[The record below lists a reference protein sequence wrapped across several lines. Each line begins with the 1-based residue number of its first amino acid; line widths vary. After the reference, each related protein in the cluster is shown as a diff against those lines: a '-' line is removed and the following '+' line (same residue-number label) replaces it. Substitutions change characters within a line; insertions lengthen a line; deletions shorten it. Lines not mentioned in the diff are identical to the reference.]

1 MAVYT
6 YIYIYTYSNNI
17 YIYIDPKKK
26 MARWP
31 SLFFRLGKVI
41 GFWKDQKCI
50 AATELFDLILQ
61 SLLVRAVGSS
71 LRLLLHVRVELFEK
85 IEGSKLPKHH
95 GKEITVP
102 AAFQQSSRVFHI
114 LHWTSSFSQLGS
126 ASQKSQVAPSASMG
140 FFFSCSPGNQTLL
153 ANPPTQWSFQWLF
166 TIPLVKSWSWSLWSF
181 NSLGYDSLGNFSCSV
196 MITTSS
202 WFFENGE
209 VETTFGWDRAI
220 P

>member
-1 MAVYT
+1 
-6 YIYIYTYSNNI
+6 
-17 YIYIDPKKK
+17 

-140 FFFSCSPGNQTLL
+140 FFFHVHPVIKHCWQIPQLNGAFNGFSPSHWWNHGAGPCDLSTPWDMTLW
-153 ANPPTQWSFQWLF
+153 ATSHAQWWSRPRPDFSKMEKLKQHLGGIGPF
-166 TIPLVKSWSWSLWSF
+166 PKPSNIPWISH
-181 NSLGYDSLGNFSCSV
+181 
-196 MITTSS
+196 
-202 WFFENGE
+202 
-209 VETTFGWDRAI
+209 
-220 P
+220 

>member
-1 MAVYT
+1 M
-6 YIYIYTYSNNI
+6 
-17 YIYIDPKKK
+17 
-26 MARWP
+26 
-31 SLFFRLGKVI
+31 I

-114 LHWTSSFSQLGS
+114 LH
-126 ASQKSQVAPSASMG
+126 
-140 FFFSCSPGNQTLL
+140 
-153 ANPPTQWSFQWLF
+153 
-166 TIPLVKSWSWSLWSF
+166 
-181 NSLGYDSLGNFSCSV
+181 
-196 MITTSS
+196 
-202 WFFENGE
+202 
-209 VETTFGWDRAI
+209 
-220 P
+220 